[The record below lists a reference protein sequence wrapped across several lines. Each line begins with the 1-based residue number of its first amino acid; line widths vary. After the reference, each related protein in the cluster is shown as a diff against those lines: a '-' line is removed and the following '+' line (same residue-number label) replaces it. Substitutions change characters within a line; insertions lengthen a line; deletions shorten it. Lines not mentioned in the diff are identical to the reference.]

1 MGLVALS
8 ILLALVG
15 VVASRLGLA
24 RLTAGAPARDPH
36 VYWGVGLAALAP
48 AWLIA
53 FVALLPSEAGVRP
66 QLVSSASWLLSGAA
80 ALIGAIVTEARA
92 RESGPPR
99 RPATHSRPPDPA
111 SQRRAATHPWRLGAL
126 ALVPG
131 WLIALAGHVV
141 R

>member
-24 RLTAGAPARDPH
+24 RLTAGAPARAPH
-36 VYWGVGLAALAP
+36 VYWGVGLAAFAP

-53 FVALLPSEAGVRP
+53 FVTLLPSEAGVRP

-80 ALIGAIVTEARA
+80 ALIGAIVTEACA
-92 RESGPPR
+92 RESGPPG
-99 RPATHSRPPDPA
+99 
-111 SQRRAATHPWRLGAL
+111 RAAATRPWRLGAL
-126 ALVPG
+126 ALLPS

>member
-1 MGLVALS
+1 MGVVVLS

-15 VVASRLGLA
+15 VVASRLGLV
-24 RLTAGAPARDPH
+24 RLTAGAPSRDPH
-36 VYWGVGLAALAP
+36 VYWAVGLGALAP

-80 ALIGAIVTEARA
+80 ALIGAIVTEARV
-92 RESGPPR
+92 REAGPPG
-99 RPATHSRPPDPA
+99 
-111 SQRRAATHPWRLGAL
+111 RAAITRPWRLGAL

>member
-80 ALIGAIVTEARA
+80 ALIGAIVTESRV
-92 RESGPPR
+92 REAGEAGL
-99 RPATHSRPPDPA
+99 AT
-111 SQRRAATHPWRLGAL
+111 ATRLWRLGAL
-126 ALVPG
+126 ALLPG
-131 WLIALAGHVV
+131 CLIALAGHVV